1 MTTPHLAFMVL
12 INLIWGFAL
21 VAGKGS
27 LEHFPPFLFMAIRF
41 GLVALVLL
49 PFLSIHWG
57 RMRDVILIALCAGPI
72 GFGFFF
78 AGLAIAEASVVAIA
92 SQMAVPISTIFSVMF
107 LGERI
112 RWRRWLGITLAFLGV
127 MVISFDPRV
136 FSYIEG
142 LIFVLCSAIV
152 GSFGTILQRRIKG
165 VGTFELQAWVA
176 TVALPFSL
184 AATFLFE
191 TGDPVAL
198 MASADWIEWGGI
210 IYVAFASSL
219 VGHAGIYWLLQR
231 YEVSQT
237 APYTLLAPLFT
248 VTFGVWLL
256 GDMLTERMII
266 GGLIT
271 LAGVLI
277 ISMREKEFTERVTRG
292 A

>member
-165 VGTFELQAWVA
+165 VGTFEQ
-176 TVALPFSL
+176 
-184 AATFLFE
+184 
-191 TGDPVAL
+191 
-198 MASADWIEWGGI
+198 
-210 IYVAFASSL
+210 
-219 VGHAGIYWLLQR
+219 
-231 YEVSQT
+231 
-237 APYTLLAPLFT
+237 
-248 VTFGVWLL
+248 
-256 GDMLTERMII
+256 I
-266 GGLIT
+266 GR
-271 LAGVLI
+271 AHV
-277 ISMREKEFTERVTRG
+277 
-292 A
+292 

>member
-27 LEHFPPFLFMAIRF
+27 LEHFPPFLFMALRF
-41 GLVALVLL
+41 GMVALVLL

-57 RMRDVILIALCAGPI
+57 RMWAVLLIALCAGPV

-78 AGLAIAEASVVAIA
+78 AGLAIADASVVAIA
-92 SQMAVPISTIFSVMF
+92 SQLGVPIATIFSVIF
-107 LGERI
+107 LDEKV

-136 FSYIEG
+136 FGFIEG

-165 VGTFELQAWVA
+165 VGTFELQAWIA
-176 TVALPFSL
+176 TIAFPCSL
-184 AATFLFE
+184 AATFFLE
-191 TGDPVAL
+191 PGDPIAL
-198 MASADWIEWGGI
+198 MESADWQEWGGV

-248 VTFGVWLL
+248 VTFSVWLL
-256 GDMLTERMII
+256 DDMLTWRMVM
-266 GGLIT
+266 GGAIT
-271 LAGVLI
+271 LVGVLI
-277 ISMREKEFTERVTRG
+277 ISMREEQFTERLPRG

>member
-27 LEHFPPFLFMAIRF
+27 LEHFPPFLFMTLRF
-41 GLVALVLL
+41 GIVALVLL

-57 RMRDVILIALCAGPI
+57 RMPQVILIALCAGPI
-72 GFGFFF
+72 GFGLFF

-92 SQMAVPISTIFSVMF
+92 TQMGVPISTIFSVMF
-107 LGERI
+107 LGEKV

-127 MVISFDPRV
+127 MVISFDPKV
-136 FSYIEG
+136 FGYIEG

-152 GSFGTILQRRIKG
+152 GSFGTILQRQIKG

-176 TVALPFSL
+176 TVAFPFSL
-184 AATFLFE
+184 IGTMLFE
-191 TGDPVAL
+191 PGNPQTL
-198 MASADWIEWGGI
+198 MNSANWVQWGGV

-248 VTFGVWLL
+248 VIFGVWLL
-256 GDMLTERMII
+256 DDTLTWRMVM

-271 LAGVLI
+271 LGGVFI
-277 ISMREKEFTERVTRG
+277 ISMREKEFTERVPRG